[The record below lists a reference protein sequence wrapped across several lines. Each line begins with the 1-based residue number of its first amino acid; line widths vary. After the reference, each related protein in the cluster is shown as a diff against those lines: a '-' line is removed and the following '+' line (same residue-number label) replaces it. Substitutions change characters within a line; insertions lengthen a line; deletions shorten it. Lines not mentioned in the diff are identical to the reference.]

1 MAYIGNQLTSNAFVV
16 DQFSGTGGQT
26 VYSPLTFAPAST
38 AAIAV
43 YINGVYQSPIS
54 AYSVSGKTITF
65 TTAPSGGTN
74 NILILHL
81 GNGSTAGVPSDTSV
95 TLTKLASE
103 TYDYINV
110 AYRIANT
117 PSYTANS
124 AASYANSAFNKANS
138 AFDQANV
145 VFTSS
150 NTKATSASPTFSG
163 NLTLTGSTSG
173 FAYIQPPAIAGG
185 AQLTLPN
192 TSSTLGYLNIPA
204 VGQKTL
210 AYTLSTADVGK
221 FVEQANANGTITV
234 PSSTFSSGDVVTIFN
249 NTNTSL
255 TITCSA
261 LTSFAAG
268 NNVTK
273 SSVNVATRGVASVM
287 FINSSVCVITGA
299 LSGS

>member
-54 AYSVSGKTITF
+54 AYSLSGKTITF

-81 GNGSTAGVPSDTSV
+81 GTGATAGVPSDQSV
-95 TLTKLASE
+95 SLSKLASE
-103 TYDYINV
+103 TYNYINV

-124 AASYANSAFNKANS
+124 AASYANAAFIHANAS
-138 AFDQANV
+138 FAAA
-145 VFTSS
+145 
-150 NTKATSASPTFSG
+150 NTKAPLAAPTFSG
-163 NLTLTGSTSG
+163 NITLTGSTSG
-173 FAYIQPPAIAGG
+173 YAHIVPPVNAGG
-185 AQLTLPN
+185 ATLTLPN

-204 VGQKTL
+204 VGQKTDV
-210 AYTLSTADVGK
+210 YTLSTLDVGK
-221 FVEQANANGTITV
+221 FVEQSNANGIITIPT
-234 PSSTFSSGDVVTIFN
+234 STFSSGDAVSVFN

-255 TITCSA
+255 VISCSG
-261 LTSFAAG
+261 LTAFTPG
-268 NNVTK
+268 NNATK
-273 SSVNVATRGVASVM
+273 TSVNVSTRGVASIL
-287 FINSSVCVITGA
+287 FINSSVCVITGS
-299 LSGS
+299 LTGI

>member
-43 YINGVYQSPIS
+43 YINGVYQSPTS
-54 AYSVSGKTITF
+54 AYSLSGKTITF

-81 GNGSTAGVPSDTSV
+81 GTGATAGVPSDTSV

-110 AYRIANT
+110 AYSLANT
-117 PSYTANS
+117 SGMNAAS
-124 AASYANSAFNKANS
+124 ASSYANSAFLHANA
-138 AFDQANV
+138 AFI
-145 VFTSS
+145 SS
-150 NTKATSASPTFSG
+150 NTKAPTASPTFSG

-204 VGQKTL
+204 VGQKTDV
-210 AYTLSTADVGK
+210 YTLTTLDVGK
-221 FVEQANANGTITV
+221 FVEQSNANGTITV
-234 PSSTFSSGDVVTIFN
+234 PTSTFSSGDAVSVFN

-255 TITCSA
+255 VISCSG
-261 LTSFAAG
+261 LTAFTPG
-268 NNVTK
+268 NNATK
-273 SSVNVATRGVASVM
+273 TSVNVSTRGIASIL
-287 FINSSVCVITGA
+287 FINSSVCVITGS
-299 LSGS
+299 LTGI

>member
-103 TYDYINV
+103 TYNYINV

-124 AASYANSAFNKANS
+124 AASYANSAFNKAN
-138 AFDQANV
+138 AAYTTANLAAP
-145 VFTSS
+145 
-150 NTKATSASPTFSG
+150 KASPSFTGTLELTCSSSG
-163 NLTLTGSTSG
+163 FVLLDAPTIAEGGTLT
-173 FAYIQPPAIAGG
+173 
-185 AQLTLPN
+185 QLRLPN
-192 TSSTLGYLNIPA
+192 TSSTLGFINIPA
-204 VGQKTL
+204 VGQKTA
-210 AYTLSTADVGK
+210 AYTLSTVDVGK
-221 FVEQANANGTITV
+221 FIEQANANGTITI
-234 PSSTFSSGDVVTIFN
+234 PTSTFSSGDAVSLFN

-255 TITCSA
+255 VISCSG
-261 LTSFAAG
+261 LTAFTPG
-268 NNVTK
+268 NNATK
-273 SSVNVATRGVASVM
+273 TSVNVSTRGVASIL
-287 FINSSVCVITGA
+287 FINSSVCVITGS
-299 LSGS
+299 LTGI

>member
-43 YINGVYQSPIS
+43 YINGVYQSPTS
-54 AYSVSGKTITF
+54 AYSLSGKTITF

-81 GNGSTAGVPSDTSV
+81 GTGATAGVPSDTSV

-103 TYDYINV
+103 TYNYINV
-110 AYRIANT
+110 AYSLANT
-117 PSYTANS
+117 SGMNAAS
-124 AASYANSAFNKANS
+124 ASSYANSAFLHANA
-138 AFDQANV
+138 AFI
-145 VFTSS
+145 SS
-150 NTKATSASPTFSG
+150 NTKAPTAAPTFSG

-192 TSSTLGYLNIPA
+192 TSATLGFINIPP
-204 VGQKTL
+204 VGQKSD
-210 AYTLSTADVGK
+210 AYTLTTLDVGK
-221 FVEQANANGTITV
+221 YVEQANANGTITV
-234 PSSTFSSGDVVTIFN
+234 PTSTFSSGDAVSVFN

-255 TITCSA
+255 VISCSG
-261 LTSFAAG
+261 LTAFTPG
-268 NNVTK
+268 NNATK
-273 SSVNVATRGVASVM
+273 TSVNVSTRGIASIL
-287 FINSSVCVITGA
+287 FINSSVCVITGS
-299 LSGS
+299 LTGI

>member
-43 YINGVYQSPIS
+43 YINGVYQSPTS
-54 AYSVSGKTITF
+54 AYSLSGKTITF

-81 GNGSTAGVPSDTSV
+81 GTGATAGVPSDTSV

-103 TYDYINV
+103 TYNYINV
-110 AYRIANT
+110 AYSLANT
-117 PSYTANS
+117 SGMNAAS
-124 AASYANSAFNKANS
+124 ASSYANSAFLHANA
-138 AFDQANV
+138 AFI
-145 VFTSS
+145 SS
-150 NTKATSASPTFSG
+150 NTKAPTAAPTFSG

-192 TSSTLGYLNIPA
+192 TSATLGFINIPP
-204 VGQKTL
+204 VGQKSD
-210 AYTLSTADVGK
+210 AYTLTTLDVGK
-221 FVEQANANGTITV
+221 YVEQANANGTITV
-234 PSSTFSSGDVVTIFN
+234 PTSTFSSGDVVSVFN
-249 NTNTSL
+249 NTNTTL

-261 LTSFAAG
+261 VTAWAAG
-268 NNVTK
+268 NNTSK
-273 SSVNVATRGVASVM
+273 TSVNVSTRGVASVL
-287 FINSSVCVITGA
+287 FISSNVCVITGTLA
-299 LSGS
+299 S

>member
-1 MAYIGNQLTSNAFVV
+1 MAYIGNQVTSNAFVV

-54 AYSVSGKTITF
+54 AYSLLGKTITF
-65 TTAPSGGTN
+65 VTAPSGGTN

-81 GNGSTAGVPSDTSV
+81 GTGSTAGVPSDASV
-95 TLTKLASE
+95 TLTKLSSE

-124 AASYANSAFNKANS
+124 AASYANSAFIHAN
-138 AFDQANV
+138 AA
-145 VFTSS
+145 FTSS
-150 NTKATSASPTFSG
+150 NTKATSATPTFSG

-173 FAYIQPPAIAGG
+173 FAHIQPPAIAGG

-192 TSSTLGYLNIPA
+192 TTSTLGFINIPP
-204 VGQKTL
+204 VGQKTA
-210 AYTLSTADVGK
+210 AYTLSTVDVGK
-221 FVEQANANGTITV
+221 FVEQSNANGIITIPT
-234 PSSTFSSGDVVTIFN
+234 STFSSGDAVSLFN

-255 TITCSA
+255 TISCTG
-261 LTSFAAG
+261 LTAFTPG
-268 NNVTK
+268 NNSSKT
-273 SSVNVATRGVASVM
+273 SVNVGVRGVASVL
-287 FINSSVCVITGA
+287 FISSSVCVITGS
-299 LSGS
+299 LTGI

>member
-43 YINGVYQSPIS
+43 YINGVYQSPTS
-54 AYSVSGKTITF
+54 AYSLSGKTITF

-81 GNGSTAGVPSDTSV
+81 GTGATAGVPSDTSV

-103 TYDYINV
+103 TYNYINV
-110 AYRIANT
+110 AYSLANT
-117 PSYTANS
+117 SGMNAAS
-124 AASYANSAFNKANS
+124 ASSYANSAFLHANA
-138 AFDQANV
+138 AFI
-145 VFTSS
+145 SS
-150 NTKATSASPTFSG
+150 NTKAPTAAPTFSG

-204 VGQKTL
+204 VGQKTDV
-210 AYTLSTADVGK
+210 YTLSTLDVGK
-221 FVEQANANGTITV
+221 FVEQSNANGTITV
-234 PSSTFSSGDVVTIFN
+234 PTSTFSSGDAVSVFN

-255 TITCSA
+255 VISCSG
-261 LTSFAAG
+261 LTAFTPG
-268 NNVTK
+268 NNATK
-273 SSVNVATRGVASVM
+273 TSVNVSTRGVASIL
-287 FINSSVCVITGA
+287 FINSSVCVITGS
-299 LSGS
+299 LSGA

>member
-1 MAYIGNQLTSNAFVV
+1 MAYIGNQVTSNAFVV

-54 AYSVSGKTITF
+54 AYSLLGKTITF
-65 TTAPSGGTN
+65 VTAPSGGTN

-81 GNGSTAGVPSDTSV
+81 GTGSTATVPSDTSI
-95 TLTKLASE
+95 TLTKLSSD

-124 AASYANSAFNKANS
+124 AASYANSAFIHAN
-138 AFDQANV
+138 AA
-145 VFTSS
+145 FTSS
-150 NTKATSASPTFSG
+150 NTKAPTAAPTFSG

-173 FAYIQPPAIAGG
+173 FAHIQPPAIAGG

-192 TSSTLGYLNIPA
+192 TTSTLGFINIPP
-204 VGQKTL
+204 VGKKIDV
-210 AYTLSTADVGK
+210 YTLSTLDVGK
-221 FVEQANANGTITV
+221 FVEQSNANGIITIPT
-234 PSSTFSSGDVVTIFN
+234 STFSSGDAVSVFN

-255 TITCSA
+255 TISCTG
-261 LTSFAAG
+261 LTAFTPG
-268 NNVTK
+268 NNSSKT
-273 SSVNVATRGVASVM
+273 SVNVGVRGVASVL
-287 FINSSVCVITGA
+287 FISSSVCVVTGS
-299 LSGS
+299 LTGI

>member
-1 MAYIGNQLTSNAFVV
+1 MAYIGNQVTSNAFVV

-54 AYSVSGKTITF
+54 AYSLLGKTITF
-65 TTAPSGGTN
+65 VTAPSGGTN

-81 GNGSTAGVPSDTSV
+81 GTGSTATVPSDTSI
-95 TLTKLASE
+95 TLTKLSSD

-124 AASYANSAFNKANS
+124 AASYANSAFLHAN
-138 AFDQANV
+138 AA
-145 VFTSS
+145 FTSS
-150 NTKATSASPTFSG
+150 NTKATSAAPTFSG

-173 FAYIQPPAIAGG
+173 FAHIQPPAIAGG

-192 TSSTLGYLNIPA
+192 TTSTLGFINIPP
-204 VGQKTL
+204 VGQKIL
-210 AYTLSTADVGK
+210 AYTLSTLDVGK
-221 FVEQANANGTITV
+221 FVEQSNANGIITIPT
-234 PSSTFSSGDVVTIFN
+234 STFSSGDAVSLFN

-255 TITCSA
+255 TISCTG
-261 LTSFAAG
+261 LTAFTPG
-268 NNVTK
+268 NNSSKT
-273 SSVNVATRGVASVM
+273 SVNVSVRGVASVL
-287 FINSSVCVITGA
+287 FISSSVCVITGS
-299 LSGS
+299 LTGI

>member
-43 YINGVYQSPIS
+43 YINGVYQSPTS
-54 AYSVSGKTITF
+54 AYSLSGKTITF

-81 GNGSTAGVPSDTSV
+81 GTGATAGVPSDTSV

-103 TYDYINV
+103 TYNYINV
-110 AYRIANT
+110 AYSLANT
-117 PSYTANS
+117 SGMNAAS
-124 AASYANSAFNKANS
+124 ASSYANSAFLHANA
-138 AFDQANV
+138 AFI
-145 VFTSS
+145 SS
-150 NTKATSASPTFSG
+150 NTKAPTAAPTFSG

-192 TSSTLGYLNIPA
+192 TSSTLGYLNIPLL
-204 VGQKTL
+204 GF
-210 AYTLSTADVGK
+210 D
-221 FVEQANANGTITV
+221 
-234 PSSTFSSGDVVTIFN
+234 
-249 NTNTSL
+249 
-255 TITCSA
+255 
-261 LTSFAAG
+261 
-268 NNVTK
+268 
-273 SSVNVATRGVASVM
+273 
-287 FINSSVCVITGA
+287 CVHTWK
-299 LSGS
+299 

>member
-43 YINGVYQSPIS
+43 YINGVYQSPTS
-54 AYSVSGKTITF
+54 AYSLSGKTITF

-81 GNGSTAGVPSDTSV
+81 GTGATAGVPSDTSV

-103 TYDYINV
+103 TYNYINV
-110 AYRIANT
+110 AYSLANT
-117 PSYTANS
+117 SGMNAAS
-124 AASYANSAFNKANS
+124 ASSYANSAFLHANA
-138 AFDQANV
+138 AFI
-145 VFTSS
+145 SS
-150 NTKATSASPTFSG
+150 NTKAPTAAPTFSG

-204 VGQKTL
+204 VGQKTDV
-210 AYTLSTADVGK
+210 YTLSTLDVGK
-221 FVEQANANGTITV
+221 FVEQSNANGTITV
-234 PSSTFSSGDVVTIFN
+234 PTSTFSSGDAVSVFN

-255 TITCSA
+255 VISCSG
-261 LTSFAAG
+261 LTAFTPG
-268 NNVTK
+268 NNATK
-273 SSVNVATRGVASVM
+273 TSVNVSTRGVASIL
-287 FINSSVCVITGA
+287 FINSSVCVITGS
-299 LSGS
+299 LTGI

>member
-16 DQFSGTGGQT
+16 DQFSGTGAQT

-43 YINGVYQSPIS
+43 YINGVYQSPIT
-54 AYSVSGKTITF
+54 AYTVNGKTITF

-81 GNGSTAGVPSDTSV
+81 GTGSQPGVPSDTSV

-124 AASYANSAFNKANS
+124 AASYANSAFTKANS
-138 AFDQANV
+138 AYTTAGLAAP
-145 VFTSS
+145 
-150 NTKATSASPTFSG
+150 KASPTFTG
-163 NLTLTGSTSG
+163 ELELTCPTSG
-173 FAYIQPPAIAGG
+173 YLLLSPPAIAESGVLTT
-185 AQLTLPN
+185 LTLPN
-192 TSSTLGYLNIPA
+192 TTSTLGFINIPA
-204 VGQKTL
+204 VGQKSL
-210 AYTLSTADVGK
+210 AYTLSKVDVGK

-234 PSSTFSSGDVVTIFN
+234 PTSTFSSGDAVSVFN
-249 NTNTSL
+249 NTNTTL
-255 TITCSA
+255 TISCTG
-261 LTSFAAG
+261 LTAYVAG
-268 NNVTK
+268 NNNTK
-273 SSVNVATRGVASVM
+273 TSVNVASRGVASVL
-287 FINSSVCVITGA
+287 FVSATVCTITGA
-299 LSGS
+299 LSGI

>member
-43 YINGVYQSPIS
+43 YINGVYQSPTS
-54 AYSVSGKTITF
+54 AYSLSGKTITF

-81 GNGSTAGVPSDTSV
+81 GTGATAGVPSDTSV

-103 TYDYINV
+103 TYNYINV
-110 AYRIANT
+110 AYSLANT
-117 PSYTANS
+117 SGMNAAS
-124 AASYANSAFNKANS
+124 ASSYANSAFLHANA
-138 AFDQANV
+138 AFI
-145 VFTSS
+145 SS
-150 NTKATSASPTFSG
+150 NTKATSATPTFSG

-192 TSSTLGYLNIPA
+192 TSATLGFINIPP
-204 VGQKTL
+204 VGQKSD
-210 AYTLSTADVGK
+210 AYTLTTLDVGK
-221 FVEQANANGTITV
+221 YVEQANANGTITV
-234 PSSTFSSGDVVTIFN
+234 PTSTFSSGDAVSVFN

-255 TITCSA
+255 VISCSG
-261 LTSFAAG
+261 LTAFTPG
-268 NNVTK
+268 NNATK
-273 SSVNVATRGVASVM
+273 TSVNVSTRGIASIL
-287 FINSSVCVITGA
+287 FINSSVCVITGT
-299 LSGS
+299 LTGI

>member
-43 YINGVYQSPIS
+43 YINGVYQSPTS
-54 AYSVSGKTITF
+54 AYSLSGKTITF

-81 GNGSTAGVPSDTSV
+81 GTGATAGVPSDTSV

-110 AYRIANT
+110 AYSLANT
-117 PSYTANS
+117 SGMNAAS
-124 AASYANSAFNKANS
+124 ASSYANSAFLHANA
-138 AFDQANV
+138 AFI
-145 VFTSS
+145 SS
-150 NTKATSASPTFSG
+150 NTKAPTAAPTFSG

-192 TSSTLGYLNIPA
+192 TSATLGFINIPP
-204 VGQKTL
+204 VGQKSD
-210 AYTLSTADVGK
+210 AYTLTTLDVGK
-221 FVEQANANGTITV
+221 FVEQSNANGTITV
-234 PSSTFSSGDVVTIFN
+234 PTSTFSSGDAVSVFN

-255 TITCSA
+255 VISCSG
-261 LTSFAAG
+261 LTAFTPG
-268 NNVTK
+268 NNATK
-273 SSVNVATRGVASVM
+273 TSVNVSTRGIASIL
-287 FINSSVCVITGA
+287 FINSSVCVITGS
-299 LSGS
+299 LTGI

>member
-1 MAYIGNQLTSNAFVV
+1 MAYIGNQITSNAFVV

-54 AYSVSGKTITF
+54 AYSLLGKTITF
-65 TTAPSGGTN
+65 VTAPSGGTN

-81 GNGSTAGVPSDTSV
+81 GTGSTATVPSDTSI
-95 TLTKLASE
+95 TLTKLSSD

-124 AASYANSAFNKANS
+124 AASYANSAFLHAN
-138 AFDQANV
+138 AA
-145 VFTSS
+145 FTSS
-150 NTKATSASPTFSG
+150 NTKATSAAPTFSG

-173 FAYIQPPAIAGG
+173 FAHIQPPAIAGG

-192 TSSTLGYLNIPA
+192 TTSTLGFINIPP
-204 VGQKTL
+204 VGQKIL
-210 AYTLSTADVGK
+210 AYTLSTLDVGK
-221 FVEQANANGTITV
+221 FVEQSNANGIITIPT
-234 PSSTFSSGDVVTIFN
+234 STFSSGDAVSLFN
-249 NTNTSL
+249 NTNTTL
-255 TITCSA
+255 TISCTG
-261 LTSFAAG
+261 LTAYVSG
-268 NNVTK
+268 NNTSK
-273 SSVNVATRGVASVM
+273 TSVNVSTRGVASIL
-287 FINSSVCVITGA
+287 FINTNVCVITGS
-299 LSGS
+299 LSGA

>member
-54 AYSVSGKTITF
+54 AYSLSGKTITF
-65 TTAPSGGTN
+65 VTAPSGGTN

-81 GNGSTAGVPSDTSV
+81 GTGSTATVPSDTSI
-95 TLTKLASE
+95 TLTKLSSD

-124 AASYANSAFNKANS
+124 AASYANSAFIHAN
-138 AFDQANV
+138 AA
-145 VFTSS
+145 FTSS
-150 NTKATSASPTFSG
+150 NTGLGSKAPSAAPTFSG

-173 FAYIQPPAIAGG
+173 FAHIQPPAIAGG

-192 TSSTLGYLNIPA
+192 TTSTLGFINIPP
-204 VGQKTL
+204 VGQKTA
-210 AYTLSTADVGK
+210 AYTLSTVDVGK
-221 FVEQANANGTITV
+221 FVEQSNSNGTITI
-234 PSSTFSSGDVVTIFN
+234 PTSTFSSGDAVSVFN

-255 TITCSA
+255 VISCTG
-261 LTSFAAG
+261 LTAFTPG
-268 NNVTK
+268 NNSSKT
-273 SSVNVATRGVASVM
+273 SVNVGVRGVASIL
-287 FINSSVCVITGA
+287 FINSSVCVLTGS
-299 LSGS
+299 LTGI

>member
-43 YINGVYQSPIS
+43 YINGVYQSPTS
-54 AYSVSGKTITF
+54 AYSLSGKTITF

-81 GNGSTAGVPSDTSV
+81 GTGATAGVPSDTSV

-103 TYDYINV
+103 TYNYINV
-110 AYRIANT
+110 AYSLANT
-117 PSYTANS
+117 SGMNAAS
-124 AASYANSAFNKANS
+124 ASSYANSAFLHANA
-138 AFDQANV
+138 AFI
-145 VFTSS
+145 SS
-150 NTKATSASPTFSG
+150 NTKAPTAAPTFSG

-192 TSSTLGYLNIPA
+192 TSATLGFINIPP
-204 VGQKTL
+204 VGQKSD
-210 AYTLSTADVGK
+210 AYTLTTLDVGK
-221 FVEQANANGTITV
+221 YVEQANANGTITV
-234 PSSTFSSGDVVTIFN
+234 PTSTFSSGDAVSVFN

-255 TITCSA
+255 VISCSG
-261 LTSFAAG
+261 LTAFTPG

-273 SSVNVATRGVASVM
+273 TSVNVSTRGVASIL
-287 FINSSVCVITGA
+287 FINSSVCVITGS
-299 LSGS
+299 LSGA

>member
-43 YINGVYQSPIS
+43 YINGVYQSPTS
-54 AYSVSGKTITF
+54 AYSLSGKTITF

-81 GNGSTAGVPSDTSV
+81 GTGATAGVPSDTSV

-103 TYDYINV
+103 TYNYINV
-110 AYRIANT
+110 AYSLANT
-117 PSYTANS
+117 SGMNAAS
-124 AASYANSAFNKANS
+124 ASSYANSAFLHANA
-138 AFDQANV
+138 AFI
-145 VFTSS
+145 SS
-150 NTKATSASPTFSG
+150 NTKAPTAAPTFSG

-192 TSSTLGYLNIPA
+192 TSATLGFINIPP
-204 VGQKTL
+204 VGQKSD
-210 AYTLSTADVGK
+210 AYTLTTLDVGK
-221 FVEQANANGTITV
+221 YVEQANANGTITV
-234 PSSTFSSGDVVTIFN
+234 PTSTFSSGDAVSVFN

-255 TITCSA
+255 VISCSG
-261 LTSFAAG
+261 LTAFTPG
-268 NNVTK
+268 NNATK
-273 SSVNVATRGVASVM
+273 TSVNVSTRGIASIL
-287 FINSSVCVITGA
+287 FINSSVCVITGT
-299 LSGS
+299 LTGI

>member
-43 YINGVYQSPIS
+43 YINGVYQSPTS
-54 AYSVSGKTITF
+54 AYSLSGKTITF

-81 GNGSTAGVPSDTSV
+81 GTGATAGVPSDTSV

-124 AASYANSAFNKANS
+124 ASSYANSAFLHANA
-138 AFDQANV
+138 AFI
-145 VFTSS
+145 SS
-150 NTKATSASPTFSG
+150 NTKAPTAAPTFSG

-204 VGQKTL
+204 VGQKTDV
-210 AYTLSTADVGK
+210 YTLSTLDVGK
-221 FVEQANANGTITV
+221 FVEQSNANGTITV
-234 PSSTFSSGDVVTIFN
+234 PTSTFSSGDAVSVFN

-255 TITCSA
+255 VISCSG
-261 LTSFAAG
+261 LTAFTPG

-273 SSVNVATRGVASVM
+273 TSVNVSTRGVASIL
-287 FINSSVCVITGA
+287 FINSSVCVITGS
-299 LSGS
+299 LTGI

>member
-43 YINGVYQSPIS
+43 YINGVYQSPTS
-54 AYSVSGKTITF
+54 AYSLSGKTITF

-81 GNGSTAGVPSDTSV
+81 GTGATAGVPSDTSV

-110 AYRIANT
+110 AYSLANT
-117 PSYTANS
+117 SGMNAAS
-124 AASYANSAFNKANS
+124 ASSYANSAFLHANA
-138 AFDQANV
+138 AFI
-145 VFTSS
+145 SS
-150 NTKATSASPTFSG
+150 NTKAPTAAPTFSG

-204 VGQKTL
+204 VGQKTDV
-210 AYTLSTADVGK
+210 YTLTTLDVGK
-221 FVEQANANGTITV
+221 FVEQSNANGTITV
-234 PSSTFSSGDVVTIFN
+234 PTSTFSSGDAVSVFN

-255 TITCSA
+255 VISCSG
-261 LTSFAAG
+261 LTAFTPG
-268 NNVTK
+268 NNATK
-273 SSVNVATRGVASVM
+273 TSVNVSTRGIASIL
-287 FINSSVCVITGA
+287 FINSSVCVITGS
-299 LSGS
+299 LTGI

>member
-43 YINGVYQSPIS
+43 YINGVYQSPTS
-54 AYSVSGKTITF
+54 AYSLSGKTITF

-81 GNGSTAGVPSDTSV
+81 GTGATAGVPSDTSV

-110 AYRIANT
+110 AYSLANT
-117 PSYTANS
+117 SGMNAAS
-124 AASYANSAFNKANS
+124 ASSYANSAFLHANA
-138 AFDQANV
+138 AFI
-145 VFTSS
+145 SS
-150 NTKATSASPTFSG
+150 NTKAPTAAPTFSG

-192 TSSTLGYLNIPA
+192 TSATLGFINIPP
-204 VGQKTL
+204 VGQKSD
-210 AYTLSTADVGK
+210 AYTLTTLDVGK
-221 FVEQANANGTITV
+221 YVEQANANGTITV
-234 PSSTFSSGDVVTIFN
+234 PTSTFSSGDAVSVFN

-255 TITCSA
+255 VISCSG
-261 LTSFAAG
+261 LTAFTPG
-268 NNVTK
+268 NNATK
-273 SSVNVATRGVASVM
+273 TSVNVSTRGIASIL
-287 FINSSVCVITGA
+287 FINSSVCVITGS
-299 LSGS
+299 LTGI

>member
-43 YINGVYQSPIS
+43 YINGVYQSPVS

-81 GNGSTAGVPSDTSV
+81 GTGSQPGVPSDASV

-103 TYDYINV
+103 TYNYINV

-124 AASYANSAFNKANS
+124 AASYANSAFSKANS
-138 AFDQANV
+138 AYTTANLAAP
-145 VFTSS
+145 
-150 NTKATSASPTFSG
+150 KASPSF
-163 NLTLTGSTSG
+163 TGTIELACPTSG
-173 FAYIQPPAIAGG
+173 YTLLNPPSVADGG
-185 AQLTLPN
+185 ILTTLTLPN
-192 TSSTLGYLNIPA
+192 TTSTLGFINIPA
-204 VGQKTL
+204 VGQKTA
-210 AYTLSTADVGK
+210 AYTLSTLDVGK
-221 FVEQANANGTITV
+221 FIEQSNANGTITI
-234 PSSTFSSGDVVTIFN
+234 PTSTFSSGDAVSVFN

-255 TITCSA
+255 VISCTG
-261 LTSFAAG
+261 LTAFTPG
-268 NNVTK
+268 NNATK
-273 SSVNVATRGVASVM
+273 TSVNVSTRGVASVL
-287 FINSSVCVITGA
+287 FINSSVCVITGS
-299 LSGS
+299 LTGI